1 MSKGLGRIE
10 RLILDTLQHSFTGW
24 STFALA
30 RHIHGDQP
38 PEHVQQ
44 SVRRALLSLERKRLL
59 NRRTIMASG
68 MPVIQWH
75 AHERHL
81 DWFGNTSCPG
91 CLALRRQ
98 HDEDVRG

>member
-1 MSKGLGRIE
+1 MSKGLGRVE

-30 RHIHGDQP
+30 RHIHRNQP

-44 SVRRALLSLERKRLL
+44 SVRRALLSLERKRLVY
-59 NRRTIMASG
+59 RRTIMPNG

-75 AHERHL
+75 PHEPHCS
-81 DWFGNTSCPG
+81 NYIASPAITKK
-91 CLALRRQ
+91 
-98 HDEDVRG
+98 